1 MTAAAAAPHGEPP
14 VPWTAPTAGSVQRVL
29 VLADA
34 RKPAVEGALPRVRAW
49 LGERVRAVEVVG
61 DAREFARQRARTTT
75 PGTGGEH
82 PDLVVVLGGDGS
94 ILAAVRAFQE
104 DPVPTV
110 GINFGRVGFLAAIA
124 APHWTEGLA
133 DVLEGRGIV
142 EPRMRLEARVHMRT
156 SSAPTHVVA
165 LNELVVSRGVL
176 QGMVTVTLEVA
187 GRWVSDYRADGLI
200 VASPSGSTAHSLAA
214 GGPLLAP
221 SMNAFVVTPISA
233 HALSHRPLVLHPDN
247 PLTMRVAKSSGIVT
261 LSVDGREFHA
271 LESDDWVEIRRHPV
285 PYPLL
290 SDASG
295 DPWLRLRERLGWRGS
310 FEPDPDVDGHRDDSD
325 RPAAGQ
331 GEIL

>member
-14 VPWTAPTAGSVQRVL
+14 GPWTAPSAGSVRRAL
-29 VLADA
+29 VLADG
-34 RKPAVEGALPRVRAW
+34 RKPSVGGALPEVRAW
-49 LGERVRAVEVVG
+49 LEARVRAVDVVG
-61 DAREFARQRARTTT
+61 DAREFARERAR
-75 PGTGGEH
+75 GGASGAER

-110 GINFGRVGFLAAIA
+110 GINFGRVGFLASLTASR
-124 APHWTEGLA
+124 WESGLA
-133 DVLEGRGIV
+133 DVLEGRGVV
-142 EPRMRLEARVHMRT
+142 EPRMRLEARVHMRAGSGVT
-156 SSAPTHVVA
+156 RVVA

-176 QGMVTVTLEVA
+176 QGMVTVTLEVD

-221 SMNAFVVTPISA
+221 SMNGFVVTPISA

-261 LSVDGREFHA
+261 LAVDGREFHA
-271 LESDDWVEIRRHPV
+271 LEPADRVEIRRHPV
-285 PYPLL
+285 AYPLL
-290 SDASG
+290 ADASA

-325 RPAAGQ
+325 RPPEGQ
-331 GEIL
+331 GELL